1 MNYQY
6 ILFDLDGTI
15 TESGPGIM
23 NSVAY
28 ALKKLGAKEQPESV
42 LRKFVGPPLAQSFM
56 NFCGI
61 PKEETDYAI
70 SLYREYYKRQGMFE
84 NKIYPGVEE
93 MLGILKKNG
102 KKLAVATSKPEVF
115 SVQILKYFHMADY
128 FELICGATLD
138 EKRVK
143 KEEVIQYTLESLKI
157 RPEEKKK
164 VLMVGDREHDILGAR
179 RNGLDSMGVLY
190 GYGNRSELAGAG
202 ADYIVETAAE
212 ISELLLR

>member
-23 NSVAY
+23 NSVAH
-28 ALKKLGAKEQPESV
+28 ALKKLGAKEQPESI

-56 NFCGI
+56 KFCGI
-61 PKEETDYAI
+61 PKEQTDYAI

-84 NKIYPGVEE
+84 NRIYPGVEE
-93 MLGILKKNG
+93 MLDLLKKNG
-102 KKLAVATSKPEVF
+102 KKLAIATSKPEVF
-115 SVQILKYFHMADY
+115 SVQILEHFHMADY

-157 RPEEKKK
+157 QPGDKKK
-164 VLMVGDREHDILGAR
+164 VLMVGDREHDILGAK
-179 RNGLDSMGVLY
+179 RNGLDSLGVLY
-190 GYGNRSELAGAG
+190 GYGSRPELAGAG
-202 ADYIVETAAE
+202 ADYIVETAME
-212 ISELLLR
+212 IPKLLLN